1 MNMMEEFR
9 SQDEW
14 RHIWWMIE
22 KENTLNWWSH
32 QNSWISIKL
41 KSLAKVRLV
50 IALSTN
56 HAFDFFEHYLR
67 NLTSVLVWA
76 ASPRGSYWVR
86 KQTQSQREMGRWER
100 RQRKGWEL
108 RLDCPGSAW
117 AGVTWAQLSLTP
129 GRSSDQ
135 AKRCHWEVFLL
146 ERRRIIH
153 SSWLVCRLGEP
164 FVSPLSDNLTRRQPA
179 NILICP
185 GIFISHTLILIL
197 VLLTTFAV
205 SFVQFRISYSFPP
218 CFNWRDTKYTR
229 FQSPISSLSLA
240 LSSPWLLHFL
250 SILPF
255 SSSCKIPFSDFSS
268 LNIHSEI
275 IEVRIGNFT
284 RNLQFPYRNMPP
296 ENLIN
301 FLSSITMVM
310 K

>member
-1 MNMMEEFR
+1 MMEEFR

-108 RLDCPGSAW
+108 RLNCPGSAW

-146 ERRRIIH
+146 ERRT
-153 SSWLVCRLGEP
+153 WEKE
-164 FVSPLSDNLTRRQPA
+164 DNSF
-179 NILICP
+179 ILI
-185 GIFISHTLILIL
+185 G
-197 VLLTTFAV
+197 
-205 SFVQFRISYSFPP
+205 VQAGRAI
-218 CFNWRDTKYTR
+218 C
-229 FQSPISSLSLA
+229 
-240 LSSPWLLHFL
+240 
-250 SILPF
+250 F
-255 SSSCKIPFSDFSS
+255 SSIGQFDAKAASKHFNLSWHFHLSHINPHSRPPD
-268 LNIHSEI
+268 NICSFICTVPH
-275 IEVRIGNFT
+275 
-284 RNLQFPYRNMPP
+284 
-296 ENLIN
+296 
-301 FLSSITMVM
+301 
-310 K
+310 

>member
-1 MNMMEEFR
+1 M
-9 SQDEW
+9 
-14 RHIWWMIE
+14 
-22 KENTLNWWSH
+22 
-32 QNSWISIKL
+32 
-41 KSLAKVRLV
+41 RLV

-86 KQTQSQREMGRWER
+86 KQTQSQKEMGRWER

-108 RLDCPGSAW
+108 RLNCPESAW

-129 GRSSDQ
+129 GRSRDQ
-135 AKRCHWEVFLL
+135 AIRCHWELFLL

-153 SSWLVCRLGEP
+153 FFWLLCSQGEP

-179 NILICP
+179 NILICL
-185 GIFISHTLILIL
+185 GIFISHTLILNL

-218 CFNWRDTKYTR
+218 CFNWRDTIY
-229 FQSPISSLSLA
+229 QISVSYLLSEPGILA